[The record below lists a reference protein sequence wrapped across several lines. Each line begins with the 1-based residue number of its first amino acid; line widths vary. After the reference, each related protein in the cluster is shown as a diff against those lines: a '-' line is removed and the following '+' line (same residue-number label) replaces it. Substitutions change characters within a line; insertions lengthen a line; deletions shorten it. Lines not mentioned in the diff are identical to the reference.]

1 MKMKEHASRG
11 LPRAARPALALTLVV
26 GVASLAAC
34 GTSPAGPL
42 QSLTEQGRVVVTTG
56 SSPVLPGQDADATVW
71 VFNNS
76 ASDPVTLVS
85 ASPVPI
91 SGERAGRQTHVA
103 VVSKLNPVDPGHGW
117 PPGVDVWPF
126 AGASL
131 AHGQNDIEF
140 AITGRQVGE
149 NYMAAGLRITY
160 RYKGQLFTMTAWSA
174 DVACI
179 VSSTGPKSY
188 PSCKVANDRAQ
199 AKTEKLAGVTS

>member
-1 MKMKEHASRG
+1 MKMKEHAFRG
-11 LPRAARPALALTLVV
+11 LPRAARPALALTLIV
-26 GVASLAAC
+26 GAASLAAC
-34 GTSPAGPL
+34 GTSP
-42 QSLTEQGRVVVTTG
+42 TG
-56 SSPVLPGQDADATVW
+56 
-71 VFNNS
+71 
-76 ASDPVTLVS
+76 
-85 ASPVPI
+85 PI
-91 SGERAGRQTHVA
+91 SGERAGRLTHVA

-131 AHGQNDIEF
+131 ARGQNDIEF
-140 AITGRQVGE
+140 AITGPQVGE

-160 RYKGQLFTMTAWSA
+160 RYQSQLFTMTAWSA

-188 PSCKVANDRAQ
+188 PSCQAANDRAQ